1 MTSTHPDT
9 DLRTVVDADIDWR
22 GFTDRDAR
30 DDAITT
36 DLAALDHTDAD
47 TEPGF

>member
-1 MTSTHPDT
+1 MTSTRPDT
-9 DLRTVVDADIDWR
+9 DTHSPADVEWR

-30 DDAITT
+30 DDAIAA
-36 DLAALDHTDAD
+36 DLAALDHSGAG